1 MIKEDLCCPAKKH
14 FIPLLTA
21 LIVLF
26 TGGLP
31 LNAGNN
37 PDYHDVIHRETAYR
51 IGEIQFKGNRVTKD
65 HIIFREIIFAEG
77 DTLSGTYL
85 TSLLTQSRQ
94 NLLNTA
100 LFNFVDVEASV
111 RTAEIET
118 VDIIFYF
125 IERWYIWPVP
135 VVEMGDR
142 NFNEWWET
150 RDFGRLNYGFFL
162 NHNNFRG
169 RREMLQALVLLGYSQ
184 SVALLYQ
191 NPNINRSQTAG
202 LGFSILYHRKRETP
216 YATQN
221 DKLAFYDNPDDF
233 AIRSFVANMM
243 FYYRPHIHQS
253 HSFWLQFN
261 QLHISD
267 SLQVLNPAYFPVNSG
282 SPGFLSLI
290 YEYRSDHRNLKY
302 YPTDGYYF
310 DMLIA
315 KHGLRLLQNNDL
327 NVLNVSLN
335 YKKYTELHPRWYL
348 LAGAGAKMSFAARRP
363 YVLDPSLGYMYDF
376 VRGYE
381 YYVINGRYTGLLKSN
396 LKYQLM
402 APRIINLSF
411 IPTEKFSKLHLSL
424 YLGIHSDL
432 GYVYEP
438 ENNNGFGNRLP
449 NTLLWGN
456 GFGFDVVTY
465 YDRVLRLE
473 YSVNRLGE
481 HGLFV
486 HFLAP
491 I

>member
-1 MIKEDLCCPAKKH
+1 MIKEDLCCPAIKH
-14 FIPLLTA
+14 FIPLLTV

-26 TGGLP
+26 TGRVP

-37 PDYHDVIHRETAYR
+37 TDYHSVIHHETAYR

-65 HIIFREIIFAEG
+65 HIIFREIIFAKG
-77 DTLSGTYL
+77 DTLTGTVF
-85 TSLLTQSRQ
+85 TASLSQSRQ

-100 LFNFVDVEASV
+100 LFNFVDVELSV

-118 VDIIFYF
+118 VDVIFHF

-169 RREMLQALVLLGYSQ
+169 RRELLQTTILMGYSQ
-184 SVALLYQ
+184 TIALLYQ
-191 NPNINRSQTAG
+191 NPNINQSQTAG
-202 LGFSILYHRKRETP
+202 LGFSILYNRKRETL
-216 YATQN
+216 YATRD
-221 DKLAFYDNPDDF
+221 DKPAFYNSPDNY
-233 AIRSFVANMM
+233 AVSSLSANML
-243 FYYRPHIHQS
+243 FYYRPHIHES
-253 HSFWLQFN
+253 HSLRVQYIHLQ
-261 QLHISD
+261 ISD
-267 SLQVLNPAYFPVNSG
+267 TMLILNPGYFTSNVDRPY
-282 SPGFLSLI
+282 FLSLI

-302 YPTDGYYF
+302 YPTAGYYF
-310 DMLIA
+310 DLLIA
-315 KHGLRLLQNNDL
+315 KHGLGFLQNNDL

-335 YKKYTELHPRWYL
+335 YKKYTGLHPRWYL

-363 YVLDPSLGYMYDF
+363 YILNPSLGYMYDF

-381 YYVINGRYTGLLKSN
+381 YYMINGRYTGLLKTN

-432 GYVYEP
+432 GYVHEP
-438 ENNNGFGNRLP
+438 EINNGFGNRLP

-456 GFGFDVVTY
+456 GIGLDVVTY

-491 I
+491 M